1 MNLLCFL
8 VRFITIILIVYKN
21 YSLDATSTLQ
31 GNHVLGIGFMLWDG
45 ESEEMGSI
53 IVNLAQRENRDGAVA
68 DAEYILKRMEKIFG
82 SDFTEIAK
90 KIKFVASDNCNEA
103 NLIRDTII
111 RKLNQQYPI
120 GQNQTREAI
129 RCSGLYLNHFCATLF

>member
-1 MNLLCFL
+1 MNSLCFL
-8 VRFITIILIVYKN
+8 VRFITFLLTVFKN
-21 YSLDATSTLQ
+21 YSLDATPTLQ

-103 NLIRDTII
+103 NLTRNTILD
-111 RKLNQQYPI
+111 KLKERYPTEHNQP
-120 GQNQTREAI
+120 REAI
-129 RCSGLYLNHFCATLF
+129 KCSG